1 VELAEKV
8 RENRVR
14 RWAARLGYGISK
26 SRAKVL
32 HVDDYGRYM
41 LWNERN
47 YVVLGQ
53 RFDATLED
61 PEAFLE
67 DEEDSLQAQRR

>member
-1 VELAEKV
+1 
-8 RENRVR
+8 
-14 RWAARLGYGISK
+14 
-26 SRAKVL
+26 
-32 HVDDYGRYM
+32 VDDYGRYM

-61 PEAFLE
+61 IEAFLE